1 DRADD
6 DRRTRVVASEEARSH
21 HLDEDEGGQ
30 PGGIS
35 GKRRRRGGGIRRRE
49 PAVLEQHRQDRQ
61 RPDRERDRRRKG
73 QKQRQLQSAIERVVG
88 RPGIAGADLSRHGR
102 QDRGADRDPDDR
114 QRQLVQT
121 VGIIEERHRTGR
133 QQRRDRGRNE
143 KIDIGDAG
151 AEHARYHDA
160 EKPPKL
166 GRQARQ
172 RRR

>member
-1 DRADD
+1 
-6 DRRTRVVASEEARSH
+6 H

-61 RPDRERDRRRKG
+61 RPDRERDR
-73 QKQRQLQSAIERVVG
+73 
-88 RPGIAGADLSRHGR
+88 
-102 QDRGADRDPDDR
+102 R

-172 RRR
+172 RQR